1 MTTLLAAAMVG
12 IYSSTP
18 TNYGLYMAT
27 GTLLLGS
34 ASMLALVRI
43 LKP

>member
-18 TNYGLYMAT
+18 TTYGVYMAT
-27 GTLLLGS
+27 GCLLLCM
-34 ASMLALVRI
+34 ASMLALARI
-43 LKP
+43 LRP